1 MTRQRSNYFR
11 GFTLIELMVVIA
23 IIGVLGSL
31 ALPAYQDYAVR
42 AKVSEMMLAA
52 TQCKTAVT
60 ETVSTASQADIS
72 AALPRA
78 CETQTSKYVSG
89 LVVDALGGAP
99 GIYSARFSD
108 PGATDAR
115 NNALLLERL
124 VSQPASAR
132 SAHYACHAA
141 LSDPAGRIVAVSSG
155 VCGGVIAAQPAG
167 AGGFGY
173 DPLFIVPEY
182 QRTFGELSPAVKA
195 VISHRARAMRAIIPA
210 IERWL
215 SSKGQPAGD

>member
-1 MTRQRSNYFR
+1 MTRHRSTYFR

-60 ETVSTASQADIS
+60 ETVSTASQADVS

-89 LVVDALGGAP
+89 MVVDANGVITVTGNTNTLRGNT
-99 GIYSARFSD
+99 SATS
-108 PGATDAR
+108 
-115 NNALLLERL
+115 NALSLVPVQTGSSLLNGTTDGGK
-124 VSQPASAR
+124 SISAWNCGPAATNPLDVKYLPNS
-132 SAHYACHAA
+132 CK
-141 LSDPAGRIVAVSSG
+141 
-155 VCGGVIAAQPAG
+155 G
-167 AGGFGY
+167 A
-173 DPLFIVPEY
+173 I
-182 QRTFGELSPAVKA
+182 
-195 VISHRARAMRAIIPA
+195 
-210 IERWL
+210 
-215 SSKGQPAGD
+215 

>member
-1 MTRQRSNYFR
+1 MTRHRSTYFR

-60 ETVSTASQADIS
+60 ETVSTASQADVS

-89 LVVDALGGAP
+89 MVVDANGVITVTGNTNTLRGNTSATSNALSLVPVQTGNSLLNGTTDGGKS
-99 GIYSARFSD
+99 ISAWNCGPAATNPLNVKYLPNSCK
-108 PGATDAR
+108 GAT
-115 NNALLLERL
+115 
-124 VSQPASAR
+124 
-132 SAHYACHAA
+132 
-141 LSDPAGRIVAVSSG
+141 
-155 VCGGVIAAQPAG
+155 
-167 AGGFGY
+167 
-173 DPLFIVPEY
+173 
-182 QRTFGELSPAVKA
+182 
-195 VISHRARAMRAIIPA
+195 
-210 IERWL
+210 
-215 SSKGQPAGD
+215 

>member
-1 MTRQRSNYFR
+1 MTRHRSTYFR

-60 ETVSTASQADIS
+60 ETVSTASQADVS

-89 LVVDALGGAP
+89 MVVDANGVITVTGNTNTLRGNTSATSNALSLVPVQTGSSLLNGTTDGGKS
-99 GIYSARFSD
+99 ISAWNCGPAATNPLNVKYLPNSCK
-108 PGATDAR
+108 GAT
-115 NNALLLERL
+115 
-124 VSQPASAR
+124 
-132 SAHYACHAA
+132 
-141 LSDPAGRIVAVSSG
+141 
-155 VCGGVIAAQPAG
+155 
-167 AGGFGY
+167 
-173 DPLFIVPEY
+173 
-182 QRTFGELSPAVKA
+182 
-195 VISHRARAMRAIIPA
+195 
-210 IERWL
+210 
-215 SSKGQPAGD
+215 

>member
-89 LVVDALGGAP
+89 LVVDANGVTGNPNTLRGNT
-99 GIYSARFSD
+99 SAT
-108 PGATDAR
+108 A
-115 NNALLLERL
+115 NALSLIPVQVGNTLLNGTTDGGK
-124 VSQPASAR
+124 SISAWSCGPA
-132 SAHYACHAA
+132 AA
-141 LSDPAGRIVAVSSG
+141 NPLDLKYLPNSCKG
-155 VCGGVIAAQPAG
+155 AA
-167 AGGFGY
+167 
-173 DPLFIVPEY
+173 
-182 QRTFGELSPAVKA
+182 
-195 VISHRARAMRAIIPA
+195 
-210 IERWL
+210 
-215 SSKGQPAGD
+215 

>member
-1 MTRQRSNYFR
+1 MTRHRSTYFR

-60 ETVSTASQADIS
+60 ETVSTASQADVS

-89 LVVDALGGAP
+89 MVVDANGVITVTGNANTLRGNT
-99 GIYSARFSD
+99 SAT
-108 PGATDAR
+108 A
-115 NNALLLERL
+115 NALSLVPVQTGSSLLNGTTDGGK
-124 VSQPASAR
+124 SISAWNCGPAATNPLDVKYLPNS
-132 SAHYACHAA
+132 CK
-141 LSDPAGRIVAVSSG
+141 
-155 VCGGVIAAQPAG
+155 G
-167 AGGFGY
+167 A
-173 DPLFIVPEY
+173 I
-182 QRTFGELSPAVKA
+182 
-195 VISHRARAMRAIIPA
+195 
-210 IERWL
+210 
-215 SSKGQPAGD
+215 

>member
-1 MTRQRSNYFR
+1 MTRHRSTYFR

-60 ETVSTASQADIS
+60 ETVSTASQADVS

-89 LVVDALGGAP
+89 MVVDANGVITVTGNTNTLRGNT
-99 GIYSARFSD
+99 SATS
-108 PGATDAR
+108 
-115 NNALLLERL
+115 NALSLVPVQTGSSLLNGTTDGGK
-124 VSQPASAR
+124 SISAWNCGPAATNPLNVKYLPNS
-132 SAHYACHAA
+132 CK
-141 LSDPAGRIVAVSSG
+141 
-155 VCGGVIAAQPAG
+155 G
-167 AGGFGY
+167 A
-173 DPLFIVPEY
+173 I
-182 QRTFGELSPAVKA
+182 
-195 VISHRARAMRAIIPA
+195 
-210 IERWL
+210 
-215 SSKGQPAGD
+215 

>member
-1 MTRQRSNYFR
+1 MTRHRSTYFR

-60 ETVSTASQADIS
+60 ETVSTASQADVS

-89 LVVDALGGAP
+89 MVVDANGVITVTGNTNTLRGNT
-99 GIYSARFSD
+99 SATS
-108 PGATDAR
+108 
-115 NNALLLERL
+115 NALSLVPVQTGNSLLNGTTDGGK
-124 VSQPASAR
+124 SISAWNCGPAATNPLNVKYLPNS
-132 SAHYACHAA
+132 CK
-141 LSDPAGRIVAVSSG
+141 
-155 VCGGVIAAQPAG
+155 G
-167 AGGFGY
+167 A
-173 DPLFIVPEY
+173 I
-182 QRTFGELSPAVKA
+182 
-195 VISHRARAMRAIIPA
+195 
-210 IERWL
+210 
-215 SSKGQPAGD
+215 